1 MEGMER
7 VWMNFPG
14 VSELMA
20 KRGDA
25 DWREARL
32 WMAEGRWLPALAC
45 AQGRCLLPE
54 PEEP

>member
-1 MEGMER
+1 MER